1 MEDVSVN
8 VPRTMKSWLIDG
20 VGDPRD
26 VARLVE
32 TDTPALRQ
40 GQLLV
45 EVARVGL
52 NLPDLLIARGQF
64 QRRPPTPY
72 TPGAEFAGTVIATA
86 PELEHR
92 LGERVMCAP
101 DLDSP
106 HGGLAEFVPVEA
118 GLAWPLPDA
127 VEFSEA
133 AALSITY
140 VTATLALHRR
150 GHLAPGETVL
160 VHGGAGGVG
169 VAAIQLAL
177 LGGADVIATVGSAEK
192 AKFCAAL
199 GATTINHREK
209 DFVDVVL
216 EYTSGRGAD
225 IVVDP
230 VGGEMFD
237 QSRRAIAWEG
247 RHLVI
252 GFAAGIPTVRA
263 NSVLLRNYAVIGV
276 NRDEYRYRNPAVFA
290 QMHREVIDLC
300 SDGVLHPVVGDT
312 YPMPRLLDA
321 WDSLESRNAIGK
333 QLVAPDQRT

>member
-1 MEDVSVN
+1 MN
-8 VPRTMKSWLIDG
+8 VPPTMRSWRIDG

-32 TDTPALRQ
+32 IGTPRPGD

-45 EVARVGL
+45 EVSRVGL

-72 TPGAEFAGTVIATA
+72 TPGAEFAGTVVAA
-86 PELEHR
+86 GQGLEHR
-92 LGERVMCAP
+92 IGERVMCAP
-101 DLDSP
+101 ELDCAD
-106 HGGLAEFVPVEA
+106 GGLAEFVAVDARLAWALPHEV
-118 GLAWPLPDA
+118 GLAD
-127 VEFSEA
+127 A

-140 VTATLALHRR
+140 VTALLALQRR
-150 GHLAPGETVL
+150 GRMTAGETVL

-192 AKFCAAL
+192 AEFCAGL
-199 GATTINHREK
+199 GATVVNHREA
-209 DFVDVVL
+209 DFVEFVG
-216 EYTSGRGAD
+216 EHTGGRGVD

-230 VGGEMFD
+230 VGGELFD
-237 QSRRAIAWEG
+237 RSRRVIAWEG

-252 GFAAGIPTVRA
+252 GFAAGIPSVRA

-276 NRDEYRYRNPAVFA
+276 NRDEYRYRQPETFA

-300 SDGVLHPVVGDT
+300 AAGLRPVVGET
-312 YPMPRLLDA
+312 FPMDRLLDG
-321 WDSLESRNAIGK
+321 WDSLEGRNAIGK
-333 QLVAPDQRT
+333 QLVAPGQRG